1 MEAPVA
7 APVERGW
14 GKLLLALAAFFL
26 IPAIPQVRAVLPI
39 DETLVIFVSA
49 MGACALVGWWAG
61 GRAWLAI
68 AWVAAAVAVVLPQP
82 ATGTAFFNLA
92 RGWSLLLAGAFGLVC
107 LCVPRQPLFTR
118 AMVALT
124 ATLALAGVM
133 SLLGPVSW
141 AQASAVIGREYA
153 RRNAET
159 MSMLNAFLASR
170 PADWQKLV
178 NKVPQ
183 LASVPAETDKELG
196 QLANAGRMLFP
207 ALLALESL
215 AGLALAWA
223 TYHRLGRTRLGAPL
237 RPLREFRFNDQ
248 LVWGLIV
255 GLTVLVLPTLAGAR
269 GVGGNLLLF
278 FGALYAVRGLGV
290 LAWFIAPQSLA
301 LTLTA
306 GFLLLW
312 APFINVI
319 VALGFIV
326 LAVTALGLGLGDTWA
341 DWRKHVRPTL

>member
-1 MEAPVA
+1 METPAGAPT
-7 APVERGW
+7 ERGW

-39 DETLVIFVSA
+39 DQTLMLFVSA
-49 MGACALVGWWAG
+49 MAACALVGWWAG

-68 AWVAAAVAVVLPQP
+68 AWVAAAIAVVAPQP
-82 ATGTAFFNLA
+82 TVGTAFFNLA

-107 LCVPRQPLFTR
+107 LCIPRQPLFTR
-118 AMVALT
+118 AMVSLA
-124 ATLALAGVM
+124 AALAMAGIM
-133 SLLGPVSW
+133 SLVGPVSGS
-141 AQASAVIGREYA
+141 QATLLVGREFA

-159 MSMLNAFLASR
+159 MSMLNAFLSSR
-170 PADWQKLV
+170 PADWQKLIE
-178 NKVPQ
+178 KVPQ
-183 LASVPAETDKELG
+183 LASVPSETEKELG
-196 QLANAGRMLFP
+196 SLANAGRVLFP

-237 RPLREFRFNDQ
+237 KPLREFRFNDQ

-255 GLTVLVLPTLAGAR
+255 GITVLVLPTLAGAR
-269 GVGGNLLLF
+269 GVGSNLLLF
-278 FGALYAVRGLGV
+278 FGALYAMRGLGV

-312 APFINVI
+312 APFINVV

-326 LAVTALGLGLGDTWA
+326 LAVAALGLGLGDTWA
-341 DWRKHVRPTL
+341 DWRNRVRPTS

>member
-7 APVERGW
+7 APIERGW
-14 GKLLLALAAFFL
+14 GKLLLALTAFFL
-26 IPAIPQVRAVLPI
+26 IPQIPQVRAILPI
-39 DETLVIFVSA
+39 DETLLIFVSA
-49 MGACALVGWWAG
+49 MAACALVGWWAG
-61 GRAWLAI
+61 GRAWLAV
-68 AWVAAAVAVVLPQP
+68 AWVAAAVAVVAPQP
-82 ATGTAFFNLA
+82 PAGAAFFNLA

-107 LCVPRQPLFTR
+107 LCVPRQGLFTR
-118 AMVALT
+118 AMVALA
-124 ATLALAGVM
+124 ATLALAAVM
-133 SLLGPVSW
+133 SVVGPVSGSE
-141 AQASAVIGREYA
+141 ASLVIGREFA

-159 MSMLNAFLASR
+159 MSMLNTFLSSR

-178 NKVPQ
+178 EKVPQ
-183 LASVPAETDKELG
+183 LAAIPAETDKQLG
-196 QLANAGRMLFP
+196 DLASAGRTLYP

-215 AGLALAWA
+215 IGLALAWA

-248 LVWGLIV
+248 MVWGLIV
-255 GLTVLVLPTLAGAR
+255 GLVVLVLPTLAGAR
-269 GVGGNLLLF
+269 GVGSNLLLF

-306 GFLLLW
+306 GFLLLF
-312 APFINVI
+312 APFVNLV

-341 DWRKHVRPTL
+341 DWRKHARPTP

>member
-68 AWVAAAVAVVLPQP
+68 VWVAAAVAVVLPQP

-141 AQASAVIGREYA
+141 TQASAVIGREYA

-159 MSMLNAFLASR
+159 MSMLNTFLASR

-178 NKVPQ
+178 DKVPQ
-183 LASVPAETDKELG
+183 LAAVPAETDKELG

-341 DWRKHVRPTL
+341 DWRKHVRPTP